1 MFIFVK
7 YNILN
12 MADTKYPTIR
22 YQTLNKCFRNKY
34 KRYYIEDLIDACS
47 EAIYDYCGKEIGC
60 SRRTILND
68 IDFMESSAGWNIDL
82 MRIRDGKRVYYRYRD
97 MDYTINE
104 TLLSESETD
113 KLNEVLIMLEKFKG
127 MPCFEWID
135 ELLLK
140 LQSGLKKSSDVV
152 MDFEQAP
159 SLKGTQYIDQL
170 FNSILYKQTL
180 QIKYRTYNNKVH
192 MWTIHP
198 YLIKQ
203 YNNRWFLF
211 GKNASRDGQI
221 SNLPL
226 DRIESIA
233 ECGVSYEEDD
243 GTLQQMLSSIIGVT
257 VERDAV
263 VEDVKLKFSERRFPY
278 VLTKHIHKSQ
288 KMVDEQECIIKINVI
303 PNKEL
308 EALILQYGND
318 VEVLSPESLRTRIKE
333 KIQEMLSK
341 Y

>member
-1 MFIFVK
+1 
-7 YNILN
+7 

-82 MRIRDGKRVYYRYRD
+82 MRIRDGKRVYYRYRN

-104 TLLSESETD
+104 TLLSESEYD
-113 KLNEVLIMLEKFKG
+113 KLNEVVVTLEKFKG
-127 MPCFEWID
+127 IPCFEWID
-135 ELLLK
+135 DLLFK
-140 LQSGLKKSSDVV
+140 LQSGLKRSSDTV

-159 SLKGTQYIDQL
+159 LLKGTQHIDRL
-170 FNSILYKQTL
+170 FNSILYKQAL
-180 QIKYRTYNNKVH
+180 QITYRTYNDSVH
-192 MWTIHP
+192 VWTIHP

-211 GKNASRDGQI
+211 GKNASKNGDI

-233 ECGVSYEEDD
+233 ECGVQYEDND
-243 GTLQQMLSSIIGVT
+243 GTLQQILSSIIGVT
-257 VERDAV
+257 IEKGSKI
-263 VEDVKLKFSERRFPY
+263 EEVKLKFSEQRFPY
-278 VLTKHIHKSQ
+278 VLTKHLHKSQ
-288 KMVDEQECIIKINVI
+288 ETIDESEHIIQINVM

-308 EALILQYGND
+308 EALILQYGDD
-318 VEVLSPESLRTRIKE
+318 VEVLSPDSLRSRIKE
-333 KIQEMLSK
+333 KIQEMLNK